1 MRGLEYRNRKIVI
14 LDCIQPRQRDNTLQR
29 ERKENDKTAFSN
41 ETVWTRRLVTAWT
54 DRLEIVAVFI
64 YGQKH

>member
-1 MRGLEYRNRKIVI
+1 MWNKNRKIVI
-14 LDCIQPRQRDNTLQR
+14 LDCIQSRQRDNPA

-54 DRLEIVAVFI
+54 DRLEIVRVFI